1 MDISV
6 GQSFYSCSQLCVR
19 ARQGGRADPATAT
32 RPAAGRRAPANQESC
47 PPTFASTRFASPC
60 PRPAPPGSFL
70 RSVSPPRRRSQPGCL
85 VLGAWCLVLGVW
97 CFVRPRARAAA
108 SVCRCSIACA
118 QRRLCN
124 TARRS
129 PASPVRR
136 LTASP
141 ALWTADRRLC
151 TEGGPLCSHCCC
163 FTQLRAARAPGA
175 PAALVHGRRSP
186 RSTPSPNL
194 PAVRRNLQ
202 AWLQRDDFLLFSD
215 VRCAPACASC
225 PCR

>member
-1 MDISV
+1 VCACAPGWAS
-6 GQSFYSCSQLCVR
+6 
-19 ARQGGRADPATAT
+19 
-32 RPAAGRRAPANQESC
+32 RPRYCHEAGRRPPGPRQSGVLPANVRLDSLRLTLPSSSSSRLVPAQRL
-47 PPTFASTRFASPC
+47 PA
-60 PRPAPPGSFL
+60 APP
-70 RSVSPPRRRSQPGCL
+70 QPAGL
-85 VLGAWCLVLGVW
+85 LGAWCLVLGVW